1 MNLNSHLNIDR
12 NIKRN
17 PCNDGFLLKKA
28 IGLSTEIL
36 GGIMYKILITLMIAT
51 LPLFCVCG
59 SGNGPEQMM
68 RITISEISAANTEAA
83 DVPVTVQLFNNVSG
97 LELHIRYDT
106 LQVNFSNAVADVL
119 SNAVINES
127 AGVIHIIWADYA
139 NQVVSLNDGDTLILL
154 QFADLVGESQLSF
167 IGNNEL
173 VDRTG
178 QKLDVD
184 LTGGSVSPPG
194 N

>member
-17 PCNDGFLLKKA
+17 PCKDGFLLKKVK
-28 IGLSTEIL
+28 GLSTGIL
-36 GGIMYKILITLMIAT
+36 GGIMYRILITLMIAA

-59 SGNGPEQMM
+59 SGNGPEHVM

-83 DVPVTVQLFNNVSG
+83 DVPITVQLFNNVSG
-97 LELHIRYDT
+97 LELHISYDT
-106 LQVNFSNAVADVL
+106 LQVNFSNAVANAL
-119 SNAVINES
+119 GNAVINES

-139 NQVVSLNDGDTLILL
+139 NQEISLDDGDTLIVL
-154 QFADLVGESQLSF
+154 QFTDLAGESQLSF
-167 IGNNEL
+167 VGNNE
-173 VDRTG
+173 VVNRTG

-184 LTGGSVSPPG
+184 LIGGSVSPPG

>member
-1 MNLNSHLNIDR
+1 
-12 NIKRN
+12 
-17 PCNDGFLLKKA
+17 
-28 IGLSTEIL
+28 
-36 GGIMYKILITLMIAT
+36 MYKILITLMIAT
-51 LPLFCVCG
+51 LPLFCVCS

-83 DVPVTVQLFNNVSG
+83 DVPVTVQLFKNVSG